1 MKTKIFAI
9 DCQSQEELET
19 LIIAYQVGRKKK
31 TNLDHIGDCFV
42 YEVTK
47 DDNDNLTTSFGAC
60 RKVKLLKKDVTWV
73 DEPNIWYIRQ
83 YFEPLLSS
91 EKPIVR
97 KIFGCGDRSEKEWC
111 IEHYEKKLFKFSVS
125 DDFFDPDLNFIEVD
139 IFEGTIKAFTKRQVV
154 EKYPQYS
161 KKIKLPAGKYYIGD
175 LCYVYNNNHPR
186 ERELWDQVCN
196 DMDFDDR
203 YCVVDTTVDGVRMV
217 YASTAYGDGSYED
230 NKGNSYCVD
239 AGIIGI
245 MSADICNKDYF
256 ESPKSAWGDLG
267 HFHEFK
273 EDFEVVIEL
282 CSFKFGD
289 IFIDTN

>member
-9 DCQSQEELET
+9 DCQSQEELEA
-19 LIIAYQVGRKKK
+19 LITVSEFCSEEKVRS
-31 TNLDHIGDCFV
+31 NDIGDCFV

-47 DDNDNLTTSFGAC
+47 DNDDNLTTSFNVYY
-60 RKVKLLKKDVTWV
+60 KSELLTKDVVWV
-73 DEPNIWYIRQ
+73 DKSNIRNIRR
-83 YFEPLLSS
+83 YFEPLVIS
-91 EKPIVR
+91 EKPIIR
-97 KIFGCGDRSEKEWC
+97 AIFSCDDKSEKKWH
-111 IEHYEKKLFKFSVS
+111 IERYKKNFFKFSVS
-125 DDFFDPDLNFIEVD
+125 DNFFDPDLNFIEVD